1 MIQYYSNITKE
12 FYETEEDCLKAEQ
25 VHTAAARKKEE
36 EERRKSEE
44 RKARADEVERALI
57 AFEEAK
63 SNYYTLLNSYCRDYG
78 FYTFTPN
85 SVNSNSNS
93 NSSFPRLSELARS
106 LGIL

>member
-25 VHTAAARKKEE
+25 AHKAAVCKKEE
-36 EERRKSEE
+36 EERRKAEE
-44 RKARADEVERALI
+44 RKNRADEVGKARI
-57 AFEEAK
+57 AFEEAQN
-63 SNYYTLLNSYCRDYG
+63 NYYTLLNSYCRDYG

-85 SVNSNSNS
+85 SVNSNS
-93 NSSFPRLSELARS
+93 SFPRLSELARS

>member
-12 FYETEEDCLKAEQ
+12 FYETEEACLKAEQ
-25 VHTAAARKKEE
+25 AHKAAVCKKEE
-36 EERRKSEE
+36 EERRKAEE
-44 RKARADEVERALI
+44 RKNRADEVDKARI

-93 NSSFPRLSELARS
+93 SFPRLSELARS